1 MKSFLRKQSI
11 SLKSLVITLLLSFIG
26 QAVALPDVCTMAQS
40 ESIMKNVMVN
50 ESLTKSVSIQQ
61 TGTLPCHSMSMTMTM
76 SQDLP
81 SSPDNQ
87 MAMDCCDS
95 PTMADS
101 SCSCPDDGCS
111 ASFPFSNQN
120 ITSTSSYS
128 EHRNYYSQPGFPSQV
143 NSALFR
149 PPIA

>member
-40 ESIMKNVMVN
+40 ESIMKNVILN
-50 ESLTKSVSIQQ
+50 ESLTKNVSIQQ
-61 TGTLPCHSMSMTMTM
+61 TGALPCHSMTM
-76 SQDLP
+76 SQDLTI
-81 SSPDNQ
+81 SPDKQ